1 MAKYFGKIVNKTDKQ
16 YAVFLYGHPTVKG
29 SIILQS
35 GEESELYQIADEE
48 LAVKLLSRGIG
59 KVKIFKMPSEDSYSL
74 LILIQHK

>member
-1 MAKYFGKIVNKTDKQ
+1 MKYFGKVVNKTTEKIG
-16 YAVFLYGHPTVKG
+16 VFLYGHPTVKR

-48 LAVKLLSRGIG
+48 LVVKLLNHEIG
-59 KVKIFKMPSEDSYSL
+59 KAEMIKMPTENSYSL